1 MALKRGPDLALRQNL
16 TQKLRSLFLKLSIHP
31 ELAIVLSMR
40 LSFLGV
46 YISLVMESWVITGCD
61 FSNQKPFTTHTQFF
75 AFSDGAD
82 YDCQQESS
90 GGVIPDVIK

>member
-46 YISLVMESWVITGCD
+46 YISLVMESFW
-61 FSNQKPFTTHTQFF
+61 
-75 AFSDGAD
+75 
-82 YDCQQESS
+82 
-90 GGVIPDVIK
+90 